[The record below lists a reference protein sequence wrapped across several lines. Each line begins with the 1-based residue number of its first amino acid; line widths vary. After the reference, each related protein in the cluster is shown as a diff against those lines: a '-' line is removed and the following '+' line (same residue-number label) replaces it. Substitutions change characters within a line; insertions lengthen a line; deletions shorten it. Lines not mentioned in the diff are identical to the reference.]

1 MAWLRGLLTV
11 ALVVTAVL
19 LEITVLPWLHLP
31 GAVPDIVAVTVAA
44 LGYAAGPVRG
54 AAAGFL
60 AGLLLDL
67 VPPADG
73 LLGLTAVVLVVVGY
87 LAGVAGGIQDRP
99 AVLVVLLVGA
109 LSGLAV
115 LLLALVGGVVTD
127 PPGLVGPGAR
137 PGPDPDRLRGRP
149 GGVRGA
155 TRGVVVAVGGS
166 AGPPL
171 RRGPPV
177 TWTSHASARREAC
190 HDGEPAGPAPR
201 HHR

>member
-99 AVLVVLLVGA
+99 KPSPWDRGRNTWTAPPIRAMVT
-109 LSGLAV
+109 
-115 LLLALVGGVVTD
+115 LALNT
-127 PPGLVGPGAR
+127 
-137 PGPDPDRLRGRP
+137 
-149 GGVRGA
+149 
-155 TRGVVVAVGGS
+155 
-166 AGPPL
+166 
-171 RRGPPV
+171 
-177 TWTSHASARREAC
+177 
-190 HDGEPAGPAPR
+190 
-201 HHR
+201 